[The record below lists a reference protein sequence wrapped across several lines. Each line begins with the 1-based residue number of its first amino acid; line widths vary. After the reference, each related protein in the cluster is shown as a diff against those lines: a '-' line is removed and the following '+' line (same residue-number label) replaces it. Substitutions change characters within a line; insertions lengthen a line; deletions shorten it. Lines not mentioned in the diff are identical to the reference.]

1 MTPSVR
7 SAIPIIVTIIP
18 VILFIQSIVT
28 SLKFFL
34 KRLKVHEKKN
44 QYRADPPLTANKI
57 GATLKSCGSSCIP
70 KNANNAKMTKIAPGL
85 EIPMITAWKKSL
97 REYDGVGSSFFI
109 FRKGSLKAMLHPK
122 RVTTIPPTTMMVTKN
137 V

>member
-1 MTPSVR
+1 M
-7 SAIPIIVTIIP
+7 IP

-109 FRKGSLKAMLHPK
+109 FRKFKITIKIVHYHFIIYIFLPFFSIK
-122 RVTTIPPTTMMVTKN
+122 RIIYCIFN
-137 V
+137 